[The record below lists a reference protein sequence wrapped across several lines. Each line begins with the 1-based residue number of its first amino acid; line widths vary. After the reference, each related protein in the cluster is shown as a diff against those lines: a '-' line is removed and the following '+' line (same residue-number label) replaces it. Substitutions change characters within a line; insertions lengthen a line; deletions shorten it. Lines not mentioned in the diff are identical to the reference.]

1 MCCQKFRFHLFK
13 ESEECSWSVSVKS
26 AIDFLSWA
34 NCRTFFVEMFSHS
47 TPFLR
52 RHFSFWKYNLNIEKK
67 NCASLD
73 IFLYLHHFPGNLFKE
88 VFSLA
93 GQKHLQSSKNTARQS
108 GAWNSQEKLFILSST
123 WSSSQSFDVQCVS
136 KKKFL
141 SEKELTSRNVVAA
154 LPQFFPPWCECEG
167 WPHKQIV

>member
-34 NCRTFFVEMFSHS
+34 NCRIFSWKCFHILQLFFVGISRFG
-47 TPFLR
+47 
-52 RHFSFWKYNLNIEKK
+52 NIISKLKKK

-141 SEKELTSRNVVAA
+141 SEKELTPRNVVAA